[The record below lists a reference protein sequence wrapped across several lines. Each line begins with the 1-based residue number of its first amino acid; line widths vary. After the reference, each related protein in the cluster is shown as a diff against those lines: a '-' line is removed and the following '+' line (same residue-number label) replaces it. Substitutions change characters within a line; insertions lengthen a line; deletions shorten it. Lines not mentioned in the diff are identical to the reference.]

1 MDVFYTIIENTS
13 LNGMPKWYKA
23 TSLLLFSIIVSILFT
38 MLTILLVNGPEMIIR
53 FGY

>member
-1 MDVFYTIIENTS
+1 MDVLYTIIQNTS

-23 TSLLLFSIIVSILFT
+23 TSLLLFSIIVSILST
-38 MLTILLVNGPEMIIR
+38 MLFLLVIYGPAMNIR